1 MQFSHILCTAE
12 NGLLLY
18 AEEPGAISGVTFDS
32 VSLRL
37 RRATDGEAGFHD
49 LRPCAGPTSTERRLC
64 YVYERN
70 AGAVFRKCAFH
81 AEGEMARLL
90 ELSYP
95 TVRNRLDD
103 ILARIAEAECEG
115 SETETQP

>member
-1 MQFSHILCTAE
+1 MNLCYYICKET
-12 NGLLLY
+12 NKK
-18 AEEPGAISGVTFDS
+18 VTM
-32 VSLRL
+32 
-37 RRATDGEAGFHD
+37 RRAKNLPSRCPACGGRLHVASLH
-49 LRPCAGPTSTERRLC
+49 CAECDTRIEGDYRLP
-64 YVYERN
+64 VVLQLSP
-70 AGAVFRKCAFH
+70 ADQQFVLDFVKASGSLK
-81 AEGEMARLL
+81 EMARLL

>member
-1 MQFSHILCTAE
+1 MS
-12 NGLLLY
+12 
-18 AEEPGAISGVTFDS
+18 
-32 VSLRL
+32 RL
-37 RRATDGEAGFHD
+37 RRAAARRFVALCGVRHPDRGRLPAAG
-49 LRPCAGPTSTERRLC
+49 RPAASAGDQQFVLDFVKASGSL
-64 YVYERN
+64 
-70 AGAVFRKCAFH
+70 K
-81 AEGEMARLL
+81 EMARLL